1 MFLTTKEI
9 SSNHRFADSL
19 LLSSLGLQN
28 HWRSWSQHLPYG
40 TTLHILPHPGKQL
53 LNPMLC
59 YSVLCCA
66 ILPHPFYH
74 LTNFQC
80 LKEALHDLF
89 SLVVF
94 GEPLKAPNTLV
105 LLLPVHTC
113 VYNQELQQLSEEGL
127 LFTEDMLT
135 LSQKVLFTAT
145 LKILFFY
152 YRFRLIV
159 PVIPTILAE
168 CFITGR

>member
-1 MFLTTKEI
+1 MGRK
-9 SSNHRFADSL
+9 
-19 LLSSLGLQN
+19 
-28 HWRSWSQHLPYG
+28 
-40 TTLHILPHPGKQL
+40 LHILPHPGKQL

-59 YSVLCCA
+59 YSVLCYA
-66 ILPHPFYH
+66 ILPHSFYH

-113 VYNQELQQLSEEGL
+113 AYNQEQQLSEEGL
-127 LFTEDMLT
+127 PFTEDMLT
-135 LSQKVLFTAT
+135 LSQKVLFTAM
-145 LKILFFY
+145 LKI
-152 YRFRLIV
+152 
-159 PVIPTILAE
+159 
-168 CFITGR
+168 